1 MPGYIFILVLLAVL
15 WLFLIRPRQRQL
27 KQQQRQIAEISV
39 GDEIVTAGGLYGTVR
54 EVADDEFSVEV
65 APNVVVRIARRAV
78 AGVLTE
84 EEEHA
89 ADTKTAE
96 QLPEQTEANLPEP

>member
-27 KQQQRQIAEISV
+27 KEQQRQIADIAV

-54 EVADDEFSVEV
+54 DVADDEFRVEV

-84 EEEHA
+84 DEEH
-89 ADTKTAE
+89 TEPE
-96 QLPEQTEANLPEP
+96 QLPEHTEANLPEP

>member
-27 KQQQRQIAEISV
+27 KDQRRQIAEIAV

-54 EVADDEFSVEV
+54 DVADDEFRVEV
-65 APNVVVRIARRAV
+65 APNVVVRVARRAV
-78 AGVLTE
+78 AGVVTE
-84 EEEHA
+84 QEE
-89 ADTKTAE
+89 DTTTGE
-96 QLPEQTEANLPEP
+96 QLPEQAEANLPEP